1 MLNIEPRHLEIVKA
15 ILSKYDYEFYIFGSR
30 ITDKAKK
37 FSDLDLF
44 YKDNIPLRDI
54 FLIEE
59 EFEESNLP
67 YKVDLIDYNSCDK
80 EFQSIMNKNHIILQT
95 KLIK

>member
-15 ILSKYDYEFYIFGSR
+15 ILSKYNYEFYIFGSR

-44 YKDNIPLRDI
+44 YKDIVI
-54 FLIEE
+54 
-59 EFEESNLP
+59 
-67 YKVDLIDYNSCDK
+67 
-80 EFQSIMNKNHIILQT
+80 
-95 KLIK
+95 